1 MLPYI
6 LFVFRDNI
14 GKLFMRGFKM
24 ILCGNTMSVLKLHL
38 KNGRILNAFVALG
51 NVGVSECRYIIT

>member
-1 MLPYI
+1 
-6 LFVFRDNI
+6 
-14 GKLFMRGFKM
+14 MRGFKM